1 MSRPRG
7 STVIIAAG
15 SLLLITAASHHAREA
30 ASLGERLGPALALL
44 LDGGLSACL
53 IYAGAWLRRGG
64 LSADEEWSVGV
75 WAVLGGIVGSA
86 IAGLTIAVEVVEG
99 RALVEPQFRLL
110 ISASGGALVL
120 FIAGY
125 YAAQQR
131 VFNRR
136 YKTLFDNTVQFT
148 GLLSLDGE
156 VIEVNETALEFGGL
170 TRDEVVGK
178 QFDATWWWTHSERV
192 RDRIRAALERVA
204 DGESVRFETEA
215 RGADGLRIIEFS
227 ARPVTGGSGD
237 IKRIIVNGY
246 DVTEKRRQR
255 EHLQVLHRLVRHNM
269 RNDLMKV
276 GGWTREA
283 ATAASRSERIS
294 HAGRVDRIL
303 RSWEEIADGLKE
315 IQGVIESKHGQLDY
329 EPAEKLV
336 SEVIESQRSL
346 HPEAEIS
353 LARQTSTTRV
363 VPRYVET
370 AVDEAID
377 NAIAASASDTP
388 TVNVTVS
395 DADGGWTTIAIDD
408 DGPGMPE
415 AEASV
420 LETGLETPLTH
431 GSGIGVW
438 KIRVATKQAGGDITV
453 DRDGIG
459 TEIRLRLPDKRE
471 TQAPPASA

>member
-1 MSRPRG
+1 M
-7 STVIIAAG
+7 VIAAG
-15 SLLLITAASHHAREA
+15 GLLLITAAGHHAQEA
-30 ASLGERLGPALALL
+30 VDLGERLGPAVALL

-53 IYAGAWLRRGG
+53 IYAGAWLRRRE
-64 LSADEEWSVGV
+64 LSEDEEWSVGV
-75 WAVLGGIVGSA
+75 WTVLGGIAGPT
-86 IAGLTIAVEVVEG
+86 IAGLTIALEVIEG
-99 RALVEPQFRLL
+99 RPLVEPQFRLL
-110 ISASGGALVL
+110 ISAGGGALVL
-120 FIAGY
+120 FMAGY

-131 VFNRR
+131 VVNRR
-136 YKTLFDNTVQFT
+136 YETLFNNTVQFT
-148 GLLSLDGE
+148 GLLSPDGE

-170 TRDEVVGK
+170 TREAVVGK
-178 QFDATWWWTHSERV
+178 QFDATPWWTHSEQV
-192 RDRIRAALERVA
+192 RDSIRTAIERVS

-215 RGADGLRIIEFS
+215 RGADGLWIIEFS
-227 ARPVTGGSGD
+227 ARPVSGEGGEV
-237 IKRIIVNGY
+237 KRIIVNGY

-283 ATAASRSERIS
+283 ATAASRSERVS
-294 HAGRVDRIL
+294 HADRVERIL
-303 RSWEEIADGLKE
+303 GSWEEIADGLKE
-315 IQGVIESKHGQLDY
+315 IQGVIESKHGQLDR
-329 EPAEKLV
+329 EPAGKLV
-336 SEVIESQRSL
+336 SEVIESQRSR

-353 LARQTSTTRV
+353 LTTRTSTTRQ

-377 NAIAASASDTP
+377 NAIAASVSDTP
-388 TVNVTVS
+388 TVDVTVS

-438 KIRVATKQAGGDITV
+438 KIRVVAKQAGGDVSV
-453 DRDGIG
+453 DRDGTG
-459 TEIRLRLPDKRE
+459 TEIRLRLPDKAERRPIP
-471 TQAPPASA
+471 TSA